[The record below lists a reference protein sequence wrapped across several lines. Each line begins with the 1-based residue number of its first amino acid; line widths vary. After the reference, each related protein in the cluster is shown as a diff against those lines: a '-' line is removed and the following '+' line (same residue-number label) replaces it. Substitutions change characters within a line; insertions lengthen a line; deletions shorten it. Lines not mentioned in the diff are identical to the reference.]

1 MPACPSSLL
10 DASYTHLP
18 GAVAGLGSAAR
29 CKRGIA
35 KHGREGANIGG
46 RTRGGAIRCVPAA
59 AVAAA
64 RQAAGVSRRSELP
77 IPFAS
82 RPDQGI
88 GRGALSQQSQP
99 SMQRSASAVSQRRID
114 PDIA

>member
-46 RTRGGAIRCVPAA
+46 RTRGGGGRISSHL
-59 AVAAA
+59 
-64 RQAAGVSRRSELP
+64 QGSGRRPKRDIS
-77 IPFAS
+77 
-82 RPDQGI
+82 
-88 GRGALSQQSQP
+88 GRDKRRTLE
-99 SMQRSASAVSQRRID
+99 RSGEDEVEEEEEEEEED
-114 PDIA
+114 EDEEE